1 MFMRGQ
7 LLLQCD
13 VVLPP
18 NYITIKLKYQCAK
31 KYLNHNTFKMV
42 AEATKNVRRRM
53 ARKGKEADVQVF
65 VKTEEEWEKLLEPQV
80 NTSHKRNIFSQV
92 P

>member
-1 MFMRGQ
+1 M
-7 LLLQCD
+7 LSCPL
-13 VVLPP
+13 
-18 NYITIKLKYQCAK
+18 ITSLSNLNINVQ

-80 NTSHKRNIFSQV
+80 NTSHTKIITPVLSTLNKAHGHVSS
-92 P
+92 

>member
-1 MFMRGQ
+1 M
-7 LLLQCD
+7 C
-13 VVLPP
+13 
-18 NYITIKLKYQCAK
+18 K

-80 NTSHKRNIFSQV
+80 NTSHTKIIPPVFSTLKKAHGHV
-92 P
+92 SS

>member
-18 NYITIKLKYQCAK
+18 NYITIKLKYK
-31 KYLNHNTFKMV
+31 P
-42 AEATKNVRRRM
+42 E
-53 ARKGKEADVQVF
+53 GKVQVIDSYRLLHKW
-65 VKTEEEWEKLLEPQV
+65 VEKSKKFITKSCKEQ
-80 NTSHKRNIFSQV
+80 
-92 P
+92 

>member
-1 MFMRGQ
+1 
-7 LLLQCD
+7 
-13 VVLPP
+13 
-18 NYITIKLKYQCAK
+18 
-31 KYLNHNTFKMV
+31 MV

-80 NTSHKRNIFSQV
+80 NTSHTKIIPPAHIV